1 MPSDQVAS
9 TTATVVS
16 DTALHADPSTLKRV
30 TNSLDPLMPDLTWP
44 MLQVQSAMQSLE
56 RVEQQLRSGTLDEG
70 AAALKL
76 VTYSA
81 AELKAC
87 YAFIDQ
93 LEQSVHSAGL
103 LVEAT
108 ERRLEVLEGG
118 ERLPEEIAN
127 LPPPM
132 FTNHQFTRQ
141 IRRRE
146 HVAPPD
152 LPELNLLPRSR
163 STSATSANLL
173 RVATGGGGVSGM
185 GRRTASFT
193 DSFSAATVELFNE
206 ANSSNAPPTSVGNS
220 LGGSSCSSN
229 STAVGGGG
237 GGAAGRGYVS
247 SPAGGVAAST
257 SDLFGDAYGS
267 GFNAAAADREEME
280 RDLAELKLKVSVA
293 AAKAKETARS
303 RAQELV
309 GGLRSWW
316 GS

>member
-108 ERRLEVLEGG
+108 ERRLEVLERG

-132 FTNHQFTRQ
+132 FT
-141 IRRRE
+141 
-146 HVAPPD
+146 
-152 LPELNLLPRSR
+152 L
-163 STSATSANLL
+163 
-173 RVATGGGGVSGM
+173 
-185 GRRTASFT
+185 
-193 DSFSAATVELFNE
+193 
-206 ANSSNAPPTSVGNS
+206 S
-220 LGGSSCSSN
+220 LIHI
-229 STAVGGGG
+229 
-237 GGAAGRGYVS
+237 
-247 SPAGGVAAST
+247 
-257 SDLFGDAYGS
+257 
-267 GFNAAAADREEME
+267 
-280 RDLAELKLKVSVA
+280 
-293 AAKAKETARS
+293 
-303 RAQELV
+303 
-309 GGLRSWW
+309 
-316 GS
+316 